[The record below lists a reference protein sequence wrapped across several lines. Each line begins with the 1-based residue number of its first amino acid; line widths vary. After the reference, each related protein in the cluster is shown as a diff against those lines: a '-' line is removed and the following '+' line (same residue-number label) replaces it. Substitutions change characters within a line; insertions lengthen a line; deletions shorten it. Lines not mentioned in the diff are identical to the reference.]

1 MTANL
6 TALKAAIKLVADAAV
21 DTEKVIAAGSSPLAA
36 LFAYKNL
43 IGDVLALVPQIGEIP
58 TEAKAMVP
66 ADYVTLVAEFA
77 KDAGLSEANAG
88 TVVNAGIDLLQ
99 ELVGV
104 VLPKVEALANAVK
117 KSPAAPA
124 VAAPAAS

>member
-1 MTANL
+1 MTTNL

-36 LFAYKNL
+36 LFTYKNL
-43 IGDVLALVPQIGEIP
+43 IPDVLALVPQIGDIP

-66 ADYVTLVAEFA
+66 ADYVALVAEFA
-77 KDAGLSEANAG
+77 KDAGLSEASAG